1 MRVRI
6 QRGVIMTTM
15 DDGGLVVL
23 SERSGKLYRC
33 NTTAAALWEALQLHD
48 GSPEVAIADVAD
60 RYRVDVERVAS
71 DLDKL
76 LTALCQADLLIR
88 TEP

>member
-1 MRVRI
+1 VRVRI
-6 QRGVIMTTM
+6 QLGVITTIM

-33 NTTAAALWEALQLHD
+33 NTTAAALWEALRLHD
-48 GSPEVAIADVAD
+48 GSPEVAAEDVAH
-60 RYRVDVERVAS
+60 RYHVDVERVAG
-71 DLDKL
+71 DLDTL
-76 LTALCQADLLIR
+76 LTALRQADLVR